1 MNFHQNETQ
10 WYQSRKQASPPAKI
24 WPWQGYFIEPNNSC
38 NSSIQFEYKCCK
50 NSATKAPLCSPEQA
64 AIFYF
69 VHFLDISSWTPA
81 TKVSSHTYAAQHFTH
96 SGSTYII
103 SKSVFQYSCHKNCC
117 FISFTQKV
125 YKVRS
130 SGCCSF
136 NFLFLLW
143 KKFDNAEIISALNHA
158 FAEVMLVGFT
168 GQWVSHPI

>member
-81 TKVSSHTYAAQHFTH
+81 TKVSSHTYAAQFNILPIPAPRTL
-96 SGSTYII
+96 
-103 SKSVFQYSCHKNCC
+103 FQSQ
-117 FISFTQKV
+117 F
-125 YKVRS
+125 
-130 SGCCSF
+130 F
-136 NFLFLLW
+136 N
-143 KKFDNAEIISALNHA
+143 IHA
-158 FAEVMLVGFT
+158 TKIAAS
-168 GQWVSHPI
+168 QVSHRRSTRCVPRAVVHSIFYSYCGKNLIMQKLFPP